1 MMNAARFIAAI
12 GAPLIGAASLSQG
25 WLSVAENMA
34 HGRTL
39 AEGVWVYLCYF
50 TVLTNVFVV
59 LVLARAA
66 LKPGDRTG
74 LNAPRVELMAAI
86 SILFVG
92 VIYNWLLA
100 SQWDPQGLRKLNDV
114 VLHDVSPLLFA
125 LFWALRRSGALS
137 WRDAAFAAL
146 WPLAYTI
153 YGQARGAL
161 DGYYPYFFTDPT
173 RLSWGQV
180 LLNMAGLMAAFVMG
194 ALALTVLD
202 RAAARRAAPG

>member
-1 MMNAARFIAAI
+1 MMDAARLIAAI
-12 GAPLIGAASLSQG
+12 GAPLIGAATLSQG
-25 WLSVAENMA
+25 WLSVAETMA

-66 LKPGDRTG
+66 LQRGDRTG

-92 VIYNWLLA
+92 VVYNWLLA

-125 LFWALRRSGALS
+125 LFWTLRRSGALS
-137 WRDAAFAAL
+137 WRDAAFAGL

-173 RLSWGQV
+173 RLGWGHA
-180 LLNMAGLMAAFVMG
+180 LLNMAGLMAAFVAG
-194 ALALTVLD
+194 ALALTALD
-202 RAAARRAAPG
+202 RAAARRTAPG